1 MKSNGFIGVKQV
13 KKKTAAAVPVL
24 VRIPQPLLKKLDTA
38 CEKKGHSRTFELCI
52 RLGDSFKKSGA
63 EKVAA

>member
-1 MKSNGFIGVKQV
+1 M
-13 KKKTAAAVPVL
+13 KKKTSPAVPVL

-52 RLGDSFKKSGA
+52 RLGDSFKKSGV